1 LSTIEFFPEEGM
13 YHFDGHRDCDVS
25 FSPAETRKHQGICP
39 RCKKPLTIGVLNR
52 VDNLSDRASS
62 EVNQND
68 FIPYQSL
75 IPLQEII
82 AESFNVGKSSKKV
95 QAEYFNLTSLGKNE
109 FNVLIN
115 LGIEELKRITQPKI
129 AEAIKRV
136 REGKVDLIP
145 GFDGRYG
152 QIKIFSEKEK
162 VADFQDKLF

>member
-1 LSTIEFFPEEGM
+1 M
-13 YHFDGHRDCDVS
+13 
-25 FSPAETRKHQGICP
+25 
-39 RCKKPLTIGVLNR
+39 NR
-52 VDNLSDRASS
+52 
-62 EVNQND
+62 ND

-82 AESFNVGKSSKKV
+82 AESFNVGRNSKKV

-115 LGIEELKRITQPKI
+115 LGIEELKKITLPKI

-136 REGKVDLIP
+136 REGRVDLIP

-152 QIKIFSEKEK
+152 KIKIFSEKEK
-162 VADFQDKLF
+162 AVDSQAKLF